1 MPAVRAVF
9 RFSRGRERLLPVPRR
24 LLPRALSSHDGEGC
38 RVERALREFHSSR
51 SGVLRRVLPFVRRD
65 RRNARLHE
73 RHDARRSASEKEL
86 LAGGRR
92 GTDRC
97 GGLRDTH
104 VLWVQ
109 RSVFSRTSWRTFGDI
124 RVLAGAPQ
132 SSRKR
137 STAASTNRVAWGRET
152 ARTAGATACVVTGT
166 KVRSA
171 TCAKKTIIFRPPS
184 SDAASAG
191 RSHLRASSPSCCWR
205 QHRCWRSLRSPSS
218 IPAS

>member
-132 SSRKR
+132 SSIKR

-152 ARTAGATACVVTGT
+152 ARTAGGTASVDADTRA
-166 KVRSA
+166 RSA
-171 TCAKKTIIFRPPS
+171 TSARTTTTTRPRIS
-184 SDAASAG
+184 GATSAG
-191 RSHLRASSPSCCWR
+191 KCHLRASSLSSC
-205 QHRCWRSLRSPSS
+205 
-218 IPAS
+218 